1 MCEKRLLRIEEV
13 MQIIP
18 YSKSKIYEL
27 IRNGRLKAACP
38 NGPGKK
44 PIFVIKESIEKY
56 IEEITVDPDDWKD
69 PELAR
74 AQIQRRIISKGRN
87 GHRQESS

>member
-1 MCEKRLLRIEEV
+1 MTEKRLLRIEEV

-18 YSKSKIYEL
+18 YSESKIYEL

-44 PIFVIKESIEKY
+44 PIFVCRESVEAY
-56 IEEITVDPDDWKD
+56 IEEIIVDPDDWKD
-69 PELAR
+69 PKLAR
-74 AQIQRRIISKGRN
+74 AAPIRRVINKGRN
-87 GHRQESS
+87 GRH

>member
-13 MQIIP
+13 MKMIP
-18 YSKSKIYEL
+18 YSENKIYEL

-44 PIFVIKESIEKY
+44 PVFVLRESVEEY
-56 IEEITVDPDDWKD
+56 IEEIIVNPDDWKD

-74 AQIQRRIISKGRN
+74 AASTRAG
-87 GHRQESS
+87 